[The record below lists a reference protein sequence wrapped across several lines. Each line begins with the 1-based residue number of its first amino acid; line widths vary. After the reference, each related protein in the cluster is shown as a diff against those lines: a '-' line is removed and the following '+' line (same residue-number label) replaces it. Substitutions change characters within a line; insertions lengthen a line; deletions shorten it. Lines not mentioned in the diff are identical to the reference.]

1 MKSAGTSNE
10 AGGVAKNAVI
20 DGVEL
25 DALDDGTVVVLTC
38 GFACTSRHVARVRQL
53 E

>member
-10 AGGVAKNAVI
+10 VGGVAKNAVV
-20 DGVEL
+20 DEVEL
-25 DALDDGTVVVLTC
+25 DALYGGTVVVLTC
-38 GFACTSRHVARVRQL
+38 GFACMSRHVVRVHQL